1 MKVKLQAG
9 AELDLLTK
17 NEVTDVV
24 GQAIAA
30 QQYGIRMKPYLQTQ
44 TDPNNAGS
52 MTIELLDGVMWDVRS
67 IYVSKS
73 AADKVRVFRDATTPG
88 AKQCTIADDT
98 DNGNFQNFTKGSFV
112 MRGGQKI
119 IVQVVTGGT
128 ILNTVRLSVMECP
141 DGHDWNLK

>member
-17 NEVTDVV
+17 SEVSDVV
-24 GQAIAA
+24 SQAVRS

-44 TDPNNAGS
+44 TDPNNTSS
-52 MTIELLDGVMWDVRS
+52 MTIEIPDGLMWDVRS
-67 IYVSKS
+67 IYASKS
-73 AADKVRVFRDATTPG
+73 VADKIRVFRDSTTPG

-119 IVQVVTGGT
+119 IVQAVTGGT
-128 ILNTVRLSVMECP
+128 VLITVRLSVMEVP
-141 DGHDWNLK
+141 DGYDWHLK